1 MRPVYTVATV
11 RATEER
17 LLEQQSHEDQL
28 MKLAA
33 TAVAETAWVMLGA
46 QPGTVLILAGSGGNG
61 GDGLFAGAELAERGV
76 TVHALVPER
85 CHEEALTAFQDAGGV
100 VLPSEG
106 TLSLTTAL
114 PSGST
119 LLIDAIAGLGS
130 ARGLTG
136 TALSLYHEATAA
148 GAAVLAVDM
157 PTGIDA
163 DTGVCAAD
171 AVNADVT
178 VTFGSPRLGH
188 ALAAEC
194 GQVVVSDLFLPG
206 APSFAETL
214 AEVDKPAGFIAHEPS
229 VPTPYA
235 WQPGELD
242 LPGGR
247 ASRPWPVGCT
257 GPIVDP
263 TPGARSDKYSGGVV
277 ALAAGSDTYPGA
289 GILCATAAIRATPSM
304 VRFIGDNS
312 ITSLL
317 PELVCH
323 PDVASA
329 GQAQAWVVGPGRGT
343 DAAAATELRK
353 ILAQD
358 LPTVIDADAL
368 TLLARNTSL
377 RQLVRDHPLTILT
390 PHEGEFSRLYQA
402 TFGSAPDAATGWS
415 RALHELAEELNSII
429 LLKGRLTRVTAPGQP
444 IYSFNAGHSFAAT
457 PGSGDVLS
465 GILGAV
471 MAQLYANA
479 PAASPTETVTETAAQ
494 TIPEVLHAGAI
505 HAHSAAIAAE
515 TPKGFAPCSA
525 SQIAA
530 AIPQAIARLLNAER

>member
-1 MRPVYTVATV
+1 
-11 RATEER
+11 
-17 LLEQQSHEDQL
+17 

-33 TAVAETAWVMLGA
+33 AAVAEAASVMLEARPGA
-46 QPGTVLILAGSGGNG
+46 VLILAGSGGNG
-61 GDGLFAGAELAERGV
+61 GDGLYAGAVLASRGI

-85 CHEEALTAFQDAGGV
+85 CHEEALTAFRAAGGT
-100 VLPSEG
+100 VLSAD
-106 TLSLTTAL
+106 AL
-114 PSGST
+114 PSGCA

-136 TALSLYHEATAA
+136 TALSLCRKATAA
-148 GAAVLAVDM
+148 GAVVLAVDM

-171 AVNADVT
+171 AVHADVT

-214 AEVDKPAGFIAHEPS
+214 AELDDPAAFIAHEPS
-229 VPTPYA
+229 VPTAYA

-257 GPIVDP
+257 GPITDP

-277 ALAAGSDTYPGA
+277 ALAAGSGTYPGA
-289 GILCATAAIRATPSM
+289 GILCATAAVRATPSM

-353 ILAQD
+353 VLAQD
-358 LPTVIDADAL
+358 LPTVLDADAL

-377 RQLVRDHPLTILT
+377 RQQVTKHPMTILT
-390 PHEGEFSRLYQA
+390 PHEGEFIRLYEA
-402 TFGSAPDAATGWS
+402 TFGSAPDASAGWGT
-415 RALHELAEELNSII
+415 ALHELAEELDSII

-444 IYSFNAGHSFAAT
+444 LYSFNAGHSFAAT

-471 MAQLYANA
+471 MAQLFASA
-479 PAASPTETVTETAAQ
+479 PAASPAGVIA
-494 TIPEVLHAGAI
+494 EVLHAGAI
-505 HAHSAAIAAE
+505 HAHAAAIAAE
-515 TPKGFAPCSA
+515 TPEGFAPCSA

-530 AIPQAIARLLNAER
+530 AIPRAIARLLNAER